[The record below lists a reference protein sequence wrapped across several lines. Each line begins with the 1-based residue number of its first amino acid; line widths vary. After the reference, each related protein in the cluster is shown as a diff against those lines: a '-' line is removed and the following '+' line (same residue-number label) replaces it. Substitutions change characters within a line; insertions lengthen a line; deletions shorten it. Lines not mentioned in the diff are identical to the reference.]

1 MKTILLK
8 TGVICTQRKQK
19 NGVVT
24 VTVTVKTK

>member
-24 VTVTVKTK
+24 VTVKIK